1 MSSNSTTKRD
11 TARKPP
17 SKHRPTKAEMEGV
30 MAIDATLDRL
40 AGAAPADGAARRQP
54 KRTESDAARIRLRVP
69 RGSRDRTRDGVSRRE
84 QRSGA
89 RNVRALCKP
98 GRGVERHRHR
108 SPCGTGSSRPGP
120 IRQGTQVYRPLHESL
135 SIASS
140 PARGARPG
148 CRAQAC
154 RIPPRWLPRR
164 MRFSRNNALV
174 PALPLPPG
182 IRSDRQ
188 VPSRSRPA
196 IPGADAGSGHCR
208 GFPGAGSCRTGNRY
222 GRFPRGAA
230 GTRGAV
236 PWRHIGPGRNSGSRS
251 DIRAAHDRATS
262 RRGSVASSEPARR
275 CPAGIRGGAHRARST
290 APPPVRDRRMR
301 RAHPVRSGKAPGA
314 TSTVLWQS
322 YAASLMRSARSRSRA
337 ARRGAGPAAVLC
349 PIGRA
354 ARRPS
359 SPVSTGMSPKPLPS
373 SGGSTIADTTRNV
386 SNRKPQAEANRA
398 AKTGSHSSPRPGG
411 SRSRTLATASTQD
424 RSGLS
429 WSAAQSD
436 GHRLRR
442 GTRRRSSCRYT
453 GLRTVSACASVQTRW
468 KKALS
473 AGERRRSSTPARAGG
488 SAAWRR
494 WDSVRGEAVESRRT
508 AECAPPLSTGSRRRE
523 GRSRPCTGARPPGG
537 STRNDRADP

>member
-188 VPSRSRPA
+188 VPSRSRPR
-196 IPGADAGSGHCR
+196 D
-208 GFPGAGSCRTGNRY
+208 
-222 GRFPRGAA
+222 
-230 GTRGAV
+230 
-236 PWRHIGPGRNSGSRS
+236 SRS
-251 DIRAAHDRATS
+251 RCRIRTLS
-262 RRGSVASSEPARR
+262 
-275 CPAGIRGGAHRARST
+275 GISGCRIVSNRE
-290 APPPVRDRRMR
+290 
-301 RAHPVRSGKAPGA
+301 PVRSLPSRSRGNPWGRSVAAHRSGAQFRQSERHSRGARSGNLTPGLRCVFRARAPMSRRYSRRRASGEEHGSAARSRSTHASCASRSQRQGPGA

-337 ARRGAGPAAVLC
+337 ARRGAGPGGGLVPDREGGTAPIQPGFHRDVAETVAV
-349 PIGRA
+349 
-354 ARRPS
+354 
-359 SPVSTGMSPKPLPS
+359 
-373 SGGSTIADTTRNV
+373 
-386 SNRKPQAEANRA
+386 
-398 AKTGSHSSPRPGG
+398 
-411 SRSRTLATASTQD
+411 
-424 RSGLS
+424 
-429 WSAAQSD
+429 
-436 GHRLRR
+436 
-442 GTRRRSSCRYT
+442 
-453 GLRTVSACASVQTRW
+453 
-468 KKALS
+468 
-473 AGERRRSSTPARAGG
+473 ERR
-488 SAAWRR
+488 
-494 WDSVRGEAVESRRT
+494 
-508 AECAPPLSTGSRRRE
+508 LH
-523 GRSRPCTGARPPGG
+523 
-537 STRNDRADP
+537 DR